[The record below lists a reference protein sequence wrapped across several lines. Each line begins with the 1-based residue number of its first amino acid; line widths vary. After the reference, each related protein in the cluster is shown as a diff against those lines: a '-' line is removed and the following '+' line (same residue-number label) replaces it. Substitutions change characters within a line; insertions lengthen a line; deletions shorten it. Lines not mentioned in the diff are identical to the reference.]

1 MRSLRMKMV
10 MIMVILIL
18 ALMLTTGAF
27 LMSGVG
33 NFYVSQFYEQ
43 MEGTFTPEF
52 ISQLQ
57 RLSAEDNAPAQMKE
71 LLMAQAGLG
80 IDITGRNVYILDQN
94 GSVLDSSNQRTT
106 VVMTQNIL
114 SAMNGSVGQSSSVTN
129 NYMDLAVPVE
139 SDGAQ
144 YIAYIRDNRATVD
157 ALTSE
162 LLIIILRALALGLVI
177 CVILSFLLSQILIT
191 PIRALTVGTKR
202 VAAGDFANRVTVD
215 SRDEIGDL
223 TQNFNHMAKVLQDTI
238 SEAENERNKLS
249 TLFLHMTDGVVA
261 FNTSGTVIHYNPAAT
276 QMLAQNLSGQ
286 TTFDEIFSKEAEL
299 DTLLT
304 LRRPQYI
311 ETQKTVGER
320 ELELFMAPFSSDHA
334 QGGVLV
340 VIHDVTEQRRSEQ
353 LKREFV
359 ANVSHELRTPLTNIK
374 SYAETIVDTGDELPP
389 ELRQNFMNVI
399 ISEADRMT
407 RIVQDLLTLSKID
420 YGKMEMNIS
429 RFPFLKAVQNVYDA
443 AKLNAEQNHHH
454 TMTLTCEGDIPDV
467 NGDRERIEQV
477 ITNIVSNAVKYT
489 PDGGRIDLQVGT
501 SGPNVFVRV
510 TDNGIG
516 IPEKDLPRLFDRFY
530 RADKARTS
538 GAGGF
543 GLGLSI
549 AQSFMQNFGGGLEV
563 GVQGDTFTVTLT
575 FPGSAAAGNGAA
587 PAVRME
593 VFGTAETCGENDGG
607 AGCTALYARR
617 RIRCGCEQ
625 GLRGVRRSAGNTGT
639 VRRLHRHPGH
649 RACAKSTRRHAR
661 HSGKRTN
668 LRQAGRYGR
677 LFPVR

>member
-52 ISQLQ
+52 IAQLQ

-114 SAMNGSVGQSSSVTN
+114 SAMNGEVGQSSSVTN
-129 NYMDLAVPVE
+129 DYMDLAVPVE

-144 YIAYIRDNRATVD
+144 YIAYIRDNR
-157 ALTSE
+157 
-162 LLIIILRALALGLVI
+162 
-177 CVILSFLLSQILIT
+177 
-191 PIRALTVGTKR
+191 
-202 VAAGDFANRVTVD
+202 
-215 SRDEIGDL
+215 DEIGDL
-223 TQNFNHMAKVLQDTI
+223 TRNFNHMAKVLQDTI

-261 FNTSGTVIHYNPAAT
+261 FNTAGSVIHYNPAAT
-276 QMLAQNLSGQ
+276 QMLAQNLSSQ

-311 ETQKTVGER
+311 EAQKTVGER

-389 ELRQNFMNVI
+389 ELRSNFMNVI

-489 PDGGRIDLQVGT
+489 PDGGKIDMTVGT
-501 SGPNVFVRV
+501 SGRNVFVRV

-530 RADKARTS
+530 RVDKARSRES
-538 GAGGF
+538 GGT

-549 AQSFMQNFGGGLEV
+549 AQEILNQHK
-563 GVQGDTFTVTLT
+563 
-575 FPGSAAAGNGAA
+575 GSIEISSEYGKGTSVLITMPAAEA
-587 PAVRME
+587 
-593 VFGTAETCGENDGG
+593 
-607 AGCTALYARR
+607 
-617 RIRCGCEQ
+617 
-625 GLRGVRRSAGNTGT
+625 
-639 VRRLHRHPGH
+639 
-649 RACAKSTRRHAR
+649 
-661 HSGKRTN
+661 
-668 LRQAGRYGR
+668 QA
-677 LFPVR
+677 

>member
-52 ISQLQ
+52 IAQLQ

-80 IDITGRNVYILDQN
+80 IDITGRNVYILDQT

-114 SAMNGSVGQSSSVTN
+114 SAMNGEVGQSSSVTN
-129 NYMDLAVPVE
+129 DYMDLAVPVD

-191 PIRALTVGTKR
+191 PIRALT
-202 VAAGDFANRVTVD
+202 
-215 SRDEIGDL
+215 
-223 TQNFNHMAKVLQDTI
+223 
-238 SEAENERNKLS
+238 
-249 TLFLHMTDGVVA
+249 
-261 FNTSGTVIHYNPAAT
+261 AAT
-276 QMLAQNLSGQ
+276 QMLAQNLSSQ

-311 ETQKTVGER
+311 EAQKTVGER

-389 ELRQNFMNVI
+389 ELRSNFMNVI

-489 PDGGRIDLQVGT
+489 PDGGKIDMTVGT
-501 SGPNVFVRV
+501 SGKNVFVRV
-510 TDNGIG
+510 ADNGIG

-530 RADKARTS
+530 RVDKARSRES
-538 GAGGF
+538 GGT

-549 AQSFMQNFGGGLEV
+549 AQEILNQHK
-563 GVQGDTFTVTLT
+563 
-575 FPGSAAAGNGAA
+575 GSIEISSEYGKGTSVLITMPAAEA
-587 PAVRME
+587 
-593 VFGTAETCGENDGG
+593 
-607 AGCTALYARR
+607 
-617 RIRCGCEQ
+617 
-625 GLRGVRRSAGNTGT
+625 
-639 VRRLHRHPGH
+639 
-649 RACAKSTRRHAR
+649 
-661 HSGKRTN
+661 
-668 LRQAGRYGR
+668 QA
-677 LFPVR
+677 

>member
-43 MEGTFTPEF
+43 MEETFTPEF
-52 ISQLQ
+52 IVQLQ
-57 RLSAEDNAPAQMKE
+57 RLSEEDNAPAQMKA

-80 IDITGRNVYILDQN
+80 IDITGRNVYILDQT
-94 GSVLDSSNQRTT
+94 GSVLDSSNQKT
-106 VVMTQNIL
+106 
-114 SAMNGSVGQSSSVTN
+114 
-129 NYMDLAVPVE
+129 NYMDLAVPVDAA
-139 SDGAQ
+139 SGS

-162 LLIIILRALALGLVI
+162 LLSIILRALVLGLVI

-191 PIRALTVGTKR
+191 PIRALTIGTKR
-202 VAAGDFANRVTVD
+202 VAAGDYTGRVTVD

-238 SEAENERNKLS
+238 AEAENERNKLS

-261 FNTSGTVIHYNPAAT
+261 FNAAGSVIHYNPAAT
-276 QMLAQNLSGQ
+276 QMLAQNLSDQ

-311 ETQKTVGER
+311 ETQKTVGDR
-320 ELELFMAPFSSDHA
+320 ELELFMAPFSSDHT

-454 TMTLTCEGDIPDV
+454 TMTLTCDGPIPDV

-530 RADKARTS
+530 RVDKARSRES
-538 GAGGF
+538 GGT

-549 AQSFMQNFGGGLEV
+549 AQEILNQHKGRIEISSEYGKGTSVLITM
-563 GVQGDTFTVTLT
+563 
-575 FPGSAAAGNGAA
+575 PAAEA
-587 PAVRME
+587 
-593 VFGTAETCGENDGG
+593 
-607 AGCTALYARR
+607 
-617 RIRCGCEQ
+617 
-625 GLRGVRRSAGNTGT
+625 
-639 VRRLHRHPGH
+639 
-649 RACAKSTRRHAR
+649 
-661 HSGKRTN
+661 
-668 LRQAGRYGR
+668 QA
-677 LFPVR
+677 

>member
-1 MRSLRMKMV
+1 M
-10 MIMVILIL
+10 
-18 ALMLTTGAF
+18 
-27 LMSGVG
+27 
-33 NFYVSQFYEQ
+33 
-43 MEGTFTPEF
+43 
-52 ISQLQ
+52 
-57 RLSAEDNAPAQMKE
+57 
-71 LLMAQAGLG
+71 
-80 IDITGRNVYILDQN
+80 
-94 GSVLDSSNQRTT
+94 LDSSNQRTT

-114 SAMNGSVGQSSSVTN
+114 SAMNGEVGQSSSVTN
-129 NYMDLAVPVE
+129 DYMDLAVPVE

-223 TQNFNHMAKVLQDTI
+223 TRNFNHMAKVLQDTI

-261 FNTSGTVIHYNPAAT
+261 FNTAGSVIHYNPAAT
-276 QMLAQNLSGQ
+276 QMLAQNLSSQ

-311 ETQKTVGER
+311 EAQKTVGER

-389 ELRQNFMNVI
+389 ELRSNFMNVI

-454 TMTLTCEGDIPDV
+454 TMTLTCEGGHSRRQRRP
-467 NGDRERIEQV
+467 GAHRAGHYQHRLQRRQV
-477 ITNIVSNAVKYT
+477 
-489 PDGGRIDLQVGT
+489 
-501 SGPNVFVRV
+501 
-510 TDNGIG
+510 
-516 IPEKDLPRLFDRFY
+516 
-530 RADKARTS
+530 
-538 GAGGF
+538 
-543 GLGLSI
+543 
-549 AQSFMQNFGGGLEV
+549 
-563 GVQGDTFTVTLT
+563 
-575 FPGSAAAGNGAA
+575 
-587 PAVRME
+587 
-593 VFGTAETCGENDGG
+593 
-607 AGCTALYARR
+607 YARR
-617 RIRCGCEQ
+617 RQ
-625 GLRGVRRSAGNTGT
+625 N
-639 VRRLHRHPGH
+639 
-649 RACAKSTRRHAR
+649 
-661 HSGKRTN
+661 
-668 LRQAGRYGR
+668 
-677 LFPVR
+677 